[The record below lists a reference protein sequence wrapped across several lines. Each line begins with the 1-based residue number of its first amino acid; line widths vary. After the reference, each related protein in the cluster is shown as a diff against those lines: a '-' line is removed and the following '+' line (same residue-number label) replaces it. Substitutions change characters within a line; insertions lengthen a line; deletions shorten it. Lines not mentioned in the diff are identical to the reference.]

1 MKDIVE
7 PISEALVK
15 EADTEDIIFT
25 RSDPVDNSLQL
36 IYEKRVTIEDLDS
49 VITNLGKPEDKKKI
63 VLYFAN
69 ELVKYLAAK
78 LAKGRLGSFRSGPRQ
93 APEKQKK
100 LSKSEQFLERK
111 QKEARDKAAKDEKN
125 KEGQVEKIGL
135 KEIGEEMQAN
145 KEKMDELDQKREEQ
159 QKSTEEEHSKHTG
172 AYQTAFELFALVV
185 KISSKDGQ
193 DISEICELVKQM
205 GDTSITKRQVA
216 IDKLASNPQCFFA
229 ADAMVAALKDKNIM
243 IQVIR
248 AMRNVGEKK
257 MIVPLIT
264 LIKENSGGKDIIFR
278 GPAEQSI
285 GETVRLM
292 NEKVKGSGTKY
303 LYQLCMN
310 PKFETTLRSLNRIL
324 TRDLSD
330 KKIRSEYFTPQCIK
344 WISLIAEKVAEQK
357 KKQVKVAF
365 VKMAVHTDLSKEL
378 LELANSAK

>member
-7 PISEALVK
+7 PISDALVK
-15 EADTEDIIFT
+15 EADTEDIIFM

-36 IYEKRVTIEDLDS
+36 IYEKRINIEDLEA

-63 VLYFAN
+63 ILFYAK

-78 LAKGRLGSFRSGPRQ
+78 LAKGRLGSFRSGPKKG
-93 APEKQKK
+93 AEKQKK

-135 KEIGEEMQAN
+135 KEIGEEMQEH
-145 KEKMDELDQKREEQ
+145 KEKMADLDQKREEQ
-159 QKSTEEEHSKHTG
+159 QKSTEEEHSKHTS
-172 AYQTAFELFALVV
+172 AYQTAFKLFAIVV
-185 KISSKDGQ
+185 KIAAKDGQ
-193 DISEICELVKQM
+193 DNSELCELIKQM

-216 IDKLASNPQCFFA
+216 IDKMAKNPQCFFA
-229 ADAMVAALKDKNIM
+229 VDALIAALKDKNIM
-243 IQVIR
+243 IQVLR
-248 AMRNVGEKK
+248 VMRNVGDKK
-257 MIVPLIT
+257 IIVPLIT
-264 LIKENSGGKDIIFR
+264 LIKENSAGKDILFR

-292 NEKVKGSGTKY
+292 NEKEKSSGTKY

-310 PKFETTLRSLNRIL
+310 PKFEQTLRSLNRIL
-324 TRDLSD
+324 TRDLTD
-330 KKIRSEYFTPQCIK
+330 QKIRSEYFTPQCIK
-344 WISLIAEKVAEQK
+344 MISLIAGKVAEKK
-357 KKQVKVAF
+357 KKQIKVGF

-378 LELANSAK
+378 LELVNSTK

>member
-1 MKDIVE
+1 MRDIVG
-7 PISEALVK
+7 PISETLV
-15 EADTEDIIFT
+15 EAADTEDVIFT

-36 IYEKRVTIEDLDS
+36 IYEKRITIEDLEKA
-49 VITNLGKPEDKKKI
+49 ITEHGKPEDKKKI
-63 VLYFAN
+63 ILYYAN

-78 LAKGRLGSFRSGPRQ
+78 IAKGRLGSFRSGPKQ
-93 APEKQKK
+93 APEKQIR

-111 QKEARDKAAKDEKN
+111 QKEAREKAAKDEKG

-159 QKSTEEEHSKHTG
+159 QKSTEEEHAKHTG
-172 AYQTAFELFALVV
+172 AYQTAFDLFSLVV
-185 KISSKDGQ
+185 KISTKDGQ
-193 DISEICELVKQM
+193 DTNELCEIVKQM

-216 IDKLASNPQCFFA
+216 IDKIAKNPQCYIA
-229 ADAMVAALKDKNIM
+229 VDAMIAALKDKNIL

-248 AMRNVGEKK
+248 TMRNVGERKT
-257 MIVPLIT
+257 IVPLIT
-264 LIKENSGGKDIIFR
+264 LIKENSGGKDIMFR
-278 GPAEQSI
+278 GPAEQAI

-292 NEKVKGSGTKY
+292 NEKAKSSGTKY

-310 PKFETTLRSLNRIL
+310 PKFEPTLRSMNRIL

-330 KKIRSEYFTPQCIK
+330 QKIRKEYFTPQCVK

-357 KKQVKVAF
+357 KKQVKVGF

-378 LELANSAK
+378 LELANAAK

>member
-15 EADTEDIIFT
+15 DADTEDIIFT

-36 IYEKRVTIEDLDS
+36 LYEKRITIEDLETA
-49 VITNLGKPEDKKKI
+49 ITNLGKPEDKKKI
-63 VLYFAN
+63 ILFYAN

-78 LAKGRLGSFRSGPRQ
+78 LAKGRMGSFRGGPKK
-93 APEKQKK
+93 PIEKQKQ

-111 QKEARDKAAKDEKN
+111 QKEARDKAVKDEKS

-145 KEKMDELDQKREEQ
+145 KEKMDELDKKREEQ

-172 AYQTAFELFALVV
+172 AYQTAFELFALIV
-185 KISSKDGQ
+185 KMSAKEGQ
-193 DISEICELVKQM
+193 DNSDLSDLVIQI

-216 IDKLASNPQCFFA
+216 IDKMASHPQCYCA
-229 ADAMVAALKDKNIM
+229 VDAMVAALKDKNIM

-248 AMRNVGEKK
+248 TMSNVGERK

-264 LIKENSGGKDIIFR
+264 LIKEHSGGKDILFR

-292 NEKVKGSGTKY
+292 NEKAKGSGTKY
-303 LYQLCMN
+303 LYQLCLN
-310 PKFETTLRSLNRIL
+310 PKFEPTLRSLNRIL

-344 WISLIAEKVAEQK
+344 LISLIAEKVAEQK